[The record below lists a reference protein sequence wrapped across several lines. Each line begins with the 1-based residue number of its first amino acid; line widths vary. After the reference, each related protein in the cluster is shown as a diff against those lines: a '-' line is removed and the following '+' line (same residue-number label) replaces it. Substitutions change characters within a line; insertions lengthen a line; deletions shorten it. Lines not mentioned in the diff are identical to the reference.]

1 MESRTNS
8 SQIEVLTIEFR
19 QFVDSRDW
27 GQFHSPRNLVLAL
40 VGEVGELAAEF
51 QWTDDVEVPGMLAD
65 DGFRK
70 SVGSEL
76 ADVFGY
82 LLRLADVLQID
93 LADELRKK
101 IAINEVRYPADK
113 SRGSSDKY
121 TSYE

>member
-1 MESRTNS
+1 MESKTNS

-51 QWTDDVEVPGMLAD
+51 QWTDDVEVPGMLVD

>member
-1 MESRTNS
+1 MESKTNS

-51 QWTDDVEVPGMLAD
+51 QWTDDVEVPRMLVD